1 MFGIG
6 MPELLIILVVALIVV
21 GPKKLPDMAKGLGKG
36 LSQFRKA
43 ADEIKEEFSEHETYQ
58 DLKSLNKS
66 FRDTLDEV
74 NPRKLLDDVNPLVEA
89 KEPTLDLSGRDA
101 LMKEI
106 KQQTEDPK
114 EQASVEVAQPEAQP
128 EAKPA
133 DGEKPQAKNQGSDP
147 QANPEPSRKES

>member
-6 MPELLIILVVALIVV
+6 MPELLVILVIALIVV
-21 GPKKLPDMAKGLGKG
+21 GPKKLPDMAKSLGKG

-66 FRDTLDEV
+66 FRETLDEV
-74 NPRKLLDDVNPLVEA
+74 NPRKLLDEVNPLVEA
-89 KEPTLDLSGRDA
+89 KEPTLDLSGRDS

-106 KQQTEDPK
+106 KQQTDKPQ
-114 EQASVEVAQPEAQP
+114 EQASLEVAQPEAQP
-128 EAKPA
+128 ATQAAPA
-133 DGEKPQAKNQGSDP
+133 DETTTAPPATPS
-147 QANPEPSRKES
+147 PERKDS

>member
-6 MPELLIILVVALIVV
+6 MPELLVILVIALIVV
-21 GPKKLPDMAKGLGKG
+21 GPKKLPDMAKSLGKG

-66 FRDTLDEV
+66 FRETLDEV
-74 NPRKLLDDVNPLVEA
+74 NPRKLLDEVNPLVEA
-89 KEPTLDLSGRDA
+89 REPTLDLSGRDS

-106 KQQTEDPK
+106 KQQSDKPQ
-114 EQASVEVAQPEAQP
+114 EQASLEVAQPEATPPATQ
-128 EAKPA
+128 AAPA
-133 DGEKPQAKNQGSDP
+133 DETTTAPPAAPS
-147 QANPEPSRKES
+147 PERKDS

>member
-21 GPKKLPDMAKGLGKG
+21 GPKKLPDMAKSLGKG

-58 DLKSLNKS
+58 DLKGLNKS
-66 FRDTLDEV
+66 FRETLDEV
-74 NPRKLLDDVNPLVEA
+74 NPRKLLDEVNPLVTP

-106 KQQTEDPK
+106 KKQTEDPQ
-114 EQASVEVAQPEAQP
+114 EQASVEVAQAPAQP
-128 EAKPA
+128 VEPPAAENPKPA
-133 DGEKPQAKNQGSDP
+133 
-147 QANPEPSRKES
+147 PEPQTTPSPDRKES

>member
-21 GPKKLPDMAKGLGKG
+21 GPKKLPDMAKSLGKG

-58 DLKSLNKS
+58 DLKGLNKS
-66 FRDTLDEV
+66 FRETLDEV
-74 NPRKLLDDVNPLVEA
+74 NPRKLLDDVNPLVTP

-106 KQQTEDPK
+106 KKQTEDPQ
-114 EQASVEVAQPEAQP
+114 EQASMEVAQPPAQP
-128 EAKPA
+128 AESPEPEKAKPA
-133 DGEKPQAKNQGSDP
+133 PATQTTPSSD
-147 QANPEPSRKES
+147 RKES

>member
-21 GPKKLPDMAKGLGKG
+21 GPKKLPDMAKSLGKG

-58 DLKSLNKS
+58 DLKGLNKS
-66 FRDTLDEV
+66 FRETLDEV
-74 NPRKLLDDVNPLVEA
+74 NPRKLLDEVNPLVTP

-106 KQQTEDPK
+106 KKQTEDPQ
-114 EQASVEVAQPEAQP
+114 EQASVEVAQAPAQP
-128 EAKPA
+128 AESPEPEKAKPA
-133 DGEKPQAKNQGSDP
+133 
-147 QANPEPSRKES
+147 PEPQTTPSPDRKES

>member
-6 MPELLIILVVALIVV
+6 MPELIIILVVALIVV
-21 GPKKLPDMAKGLGKG
+21 GPKKLPDMAKSLGKG

-74 NPRKLLDDVNPLVEA
+74 NPRKLLDDVNPLVTA
-89 KEPTLDLSGRDA
+89 KEPTLDLSGRQA
-101 LMKEI
+101 LMQEI
-106 KQQTEDPK
+106 KQQTDAPQ
-114 EQASVEVAQPEAQP
+114 EQATVEVAQPEAPPAQG
-128 EAKPA
+128 EAA
-133 DGEKPQAKNQGSDP
+133 QAEKTSSAPQTT
-147 QANPEPSRKES
+147 PEPSRKDS